1 MIPSPRHRLLVGAL
15 ALFASGL
22 LVAFERPV
30 GQVATWEQSFPIG
43 GLTVVSL
50 DTLNGSISVE
60 TWDRSEVAV
69 QAILRAYPP
78 TSAEALRQL
87 DATQI
92 GFRLDG
98 SALRGEVQAPRPG
111 ADSVSVD
118 FTLQVPPFLALELA
132 TASGAISATGVAAP
146 LSLRSGNGSLAV
158 FNAGGPVT
166 LETANGSIAVYLPP
180 GAGAQLDLV
189 TANGQISVPAAGVG
203 NTTRLTTILG
213 AGGPRIQAR
222 TASGAILVAHAP

>member
-1 MIPSPRHRLLVGAL
+1 MILCRRYRLLLGAL
-15 ALFASGL
+15 ALLTSGL
-22 LVAFERPV
+22 LAAFARPV

-43 GLTVVSL
+43 GLTLVSL
-50 DTLNGSISVE
+50 DTLNGSIAVE
-60 TWDRSEVAV
+60 VWDRPEVGV
-69 QAILRAYPP
+69 QAILRANPP
-78 TSAEALRQL
+78 TSAEAIRQL

-92 GFRLDG
+92 AFRQDG

-118 FTLQVPPFLALELA
+118 FTVQVPPHLVLELA
-132 TASGAISATGVAAP
+132 TASGAISVTGVAAP

-158 FNAGGPVT
+158 FNVAGPIT

-189 TANGQISVPAAGVG
+189 TANGQISVPAAGVASG
-203 NTTRLTTILG
+203 NRVTTILG

-222 TASGAILVAHAP
+222 TSSGPILVANVP